1 MTPVRTKDKLFLAV
15 AVPLV
20 LVAAYMGL
28 WRRDAARAVSELDAR
43 LAGLVEAADFPFE
56 ERKLKEGLRRAEEAR
71 AAAEALPP
79 VRAAVRADAAA
90 RPAEREREVIAVL
103 REAGLAVMR
112 SERAAEMRGETA
124 GAAVLRA
131 TGTRPEPVLRRYL
144 LDGGYPA
151 VRRALGAFAAR
162 EMAVVVET
170 VAMRADGKWEV
181 TVDE

>member
-15 AVPLV
+15 VVPLA
-20 LVAAYMGL
+20 LVAAYVGL
-28 WRRDAARAVSELDAR
+28 WRRNAAREVSALDAR
-43 LAGLVEAADFPFE
+43 LAGLVEEADFPVE
-56 ERKLKEGLRRAEEAR
+56 ERKLEAALKRAAEAR

-90 RPAEREREVIAVL
+90 RPAEREREVVAVL
-103 REAGLAVMR
+103 REAGLSVLR
-112 SERAAEMRGETA
+112 SERVSEVRGESA

-131 TGTRPEPVLRRYL
+131 TGARPEPVLRRYL

-162 EMAVVVET
+162 EMAVVIET